1 MCESTCTV
9 SPCAILQSKYYSEK
23 LGIHKHDA
31 AGRRRVAS
39 SFIEGLH
46 WVLEYYYRGVASWT
60 WFFPYHFAPM
70 ISDMTDIQ
78 EFDVAFQLGQPFLP
92 FQQLLGVLP
101 SASFKLLPEP
111 FQVGLI
117 CPLIEAFAFQL
128 GWPMLL
134 EFYRFAIEATTLP
147 STHGSPACHSAN
159 CISLTRELLKKA
171 QLRAVIYA
179 YARFKTLY
187 LRQVYTILSTLGVYI
202 ALFWDLSHL
211 PKSGI
216 YWRRFDVYSVEKSVY
231 TQAFVAELGCKINN

>member
-1 MCESTCTV
+1 MHSES
-9 SPCAILQSKYYSEK
+9 CAILQSKYYTEK

-31 AGRRRVAS
+31 AGRRRVAA

-111 FQVGLI
+111 FQVGLD
-117 CPLIEAFAFQL
+117 CPLTEAFVFQL
-128 GWPMLL
+128 GRLMLL
-134 EFYRFAIEATTLP
+134 EFFQISYYSGYHLAFHSRQPCLPFGRPPESFLVSYRGNHL
-147 STHGSPACHSAN
+147 ACHS
-159 CISLTRELLKKA
+159 
-171 QLRAVIYA
+171 
-179 YARFKTLY
+179 
-187 LRQVYTILSTLGVYI
+187 RQPFLPVEEPTGI
-202 ALFWDLSHL
+202 A
-211 PKSGI
+211 
-216 YWRRFDVYSVEKSVY
+216 
-231 TQAFVAELGCKINN
+231 A

>member
-1 MCESTCTV
+1 MHSE
-9 SPCAILQSKYYSEK
+9 PCATLQSKYYSEK

-31 AGRRRVAS
+31 AGRRRVAAC
-39 SFIEGLH
+39 FIEGLH

-117 CPLIEAFAFQL
+117 CPLTEACAFQ
-128 GWPMLL
+128 
-134 EFYRFAIEATTLP
+134 FAAHAARVLP
-147 STHGSPACHSAN
+147 GFLQRLPPCP
-159 CISLTRELLKKA
+159 LLKAALPAFQQTTVNPLK
-171 QLRAVIYA
+171 
-179 YARFKTLY
+179 
-187 LRQVYTILSTLGVYI
+187 LS
-202 ALFWDLSHL
+202 S
-211 PKSGI
+211 S
-216 YWRRFDVYSVEKSVY
+216 
-231 TQAFVAELGCKINN
+231 